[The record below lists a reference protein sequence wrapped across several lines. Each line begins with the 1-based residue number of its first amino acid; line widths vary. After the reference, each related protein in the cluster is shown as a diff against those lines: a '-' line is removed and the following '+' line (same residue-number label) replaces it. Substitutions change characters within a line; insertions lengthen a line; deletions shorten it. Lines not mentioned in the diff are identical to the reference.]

1 LQIFTPRKGKLTVA
15 TYAAQ
20 LVGWH
25 WLARNGWISMP
36 MVAHPCHAGSPLL
49 FLTAPIRTRSNKMRT
64 NCAPMLECGSVAT
77 VFRPQESPS
86 RHCDAMYHK
95 SKFVLKS
102 AKHLF
107 IDHCKAAE

>member
-1 LQIFTPRKGKLTVA
+1 
-15 TYAAQ
+15 
-20 LVGWH
+20 
-25 WLARNGWISMP
+25 
-36 MVAHPCHAGSPLL
+36 
-49 FLTAPIRTRSNKMRT
+49 MR
-64 NCAPMLECGSVAT
+64 SVAT

-86 RHCDAMYHK
+86 KHCDAMYQK